1 MALYYVEQMG
11 LSRGHW
17 VIVIIII
24 LFFLPYTPEFLFFKY
39 ITKTRKSTKG
49 GLIA

>member
-11 LSRGHW
+11 LSRGYW
-17 VIVIIII
+17 AIAIIFMFFIVHS
-24 LFFLPYTPEFLFFKY
+24 YTPEKNLKY